1 MVGSV
6 KDFLPMSRTDMEA
19 RGWDELDFIFVS
31 GDAYV
36 DHPGFGTAII
46 CRVLEA
52 HGYRVGIIAQPDWHS
67 AKDFRRLGK
76 PRLAFLVSSGNLDS
90 VLARFTAAKKLRRQ
104 DAYSPGGRM
113 NCRPERAVS
122 VYVKRLREAWGAIP
136 VIIGGIE
143 ASLRRIDDE
152 KRSLEVRGESDE
164 PLQVLLDLF
173 NPRHGLPLVLRS
185 GAGLQR
191 PERYGHIRSLA
202 IEVDGCQKFKAPL

>member
-1 MVGSV
+1 
-6 KDFLPMSRTDMEA
+6 MSRADMEA

-143 ASLRRIDDE
+143 ASLRRMAHYDYWCD
-152 KRSLEVRGESDE
+152 EVRPSI
-164 PLQVLLDLF
+164 L
-173 NPRHGLPLVLRS
+173 
-185 GAGLQR
+185 
-191 PERYGHIRSLA
+191 
-202 IEVDGCQKFKAPL
+202 